1 MTSVALN
8 CLVCGED
15 PYDDIF
21 SVQINT
27 IDIKLGKTRD
37 ENVIAMLKLED
48 LSIAQGMNILE
59 IVKPPKKRAK
69 IEGDTDAEVAEDVK
83 SLRNF
88 WQALKTTKYDKE
100 MPFFTVSE
108 DIKFFGKR
116 SRPSKLFVRKCYND
130 LLGIIIDNIKNGK
143 RDYRL
148 TGNPGI
154 GKTFFGYYLIYDL
167 VKKGKTVIY
176 DVHTMERFVILL
188 GQTVEEV
195 KYLDRSND
203 SVEIRIYLSKPEVWY
218 IVDGKPPD
226 DSEAITI
233 LICSLNRSHYKTFDK
248 RIPDVRYMPPWSWDE
263 INTCRA
269 DIFANLKEKKVREL
283 YTKWGGIPR
292 YILEGALV
300 KGTQSQLNL
309 AIKTCDESIFRY
321 IGGDVEDISHKLI
334 HIWTNSD
341 DNVNSLTN
349 PLVKSSSSLTG
360 PLIESS
366 SSSQPPHSSLIES
379 SSSGQP
385 PTGLLLD
392 HPSQSFTEIFNQH
405 LSLDQPPGPFFDQPS
420 TDPSLD
426 QPIKEEY
433 YTDMIVKFAS
443 DYVGQQVILELK
455 ESIIDKCH
463 RDVDAVMKGGK
474 SDPVVGCLF
483 EQIAHQVL
491 RNGGSFKRRSLD
503 TNDEDVITFPKYN
516 LILFTQIDEI
526 QDGAYSIPLDK
537 SFPSVGAIIAPNCL
551 LQLTTA
557 KDHNIKIN
565 WLKRV
570 RSKLETEKNI
580 GFYFVVPTKL
590 YDIYKKQRYS
600 TTGDKDALNTE
611 PWIKQCL
618 KQYVLGIDLN
628 FGLPVEMSSASSIT
642 EQKCYCKGSCNTN
655 QCGCQR
661 NKLPC
666 GEGCHPKNKNKSI
679 LQIRRKSNS
688 EVINTLILLIERYRT
703 NNLEGMSK
711 FNKCSLQMIPETN
724 LGMDLVGKELCQYHY
739 NKLIVNENHGLARAT
754 KKQQCAHP
762 KHKEY
767 IKDNEIG

>member
-27 IDIKLGKTRD
+27 SKNISSLKRVINDELQSGVATMFLKLFKVDIKLGKTRD

-59 IVKPPKKRAK
+59 IVSDYFSTQPDPTSLHILVQIPTVATEPPKKRAK

-195 KYLDRSND
+195 KYLDRSHD

-218 IVDGKPPD
+218 IVDGNPPD

-248 RIPDVRYMPPWSWDE
+248 RIPVVRYMPPWSWDE

-341 DNVNSLTN
+341 DNVNPLTN

-366 SSSQPPHSSLIES
+366 SSIQPPHSSLIES

-405 LSLDQPPGPFFDQPS
+405 LSLDQPPEQFFDQPS

-433 YTDMIVKFAS
+433 YTDTIVKFAS
-443 DYVGQQVILELK
+443 DYVGQQVILELEK
-455 ESIIDKCH
+455 SIIDKCH
-463 RDVDAVMKGGK
+463 VDVDAVMKGGK

-483 EQIAHQVL
+483 EQIAHRVL

-516 LILFTQIDEI
+516 LILFTQIDKI

-537 SFPSVGAIIAPNCL
+537 SFPSVDAIIAPNCL
-551 LQLTTA
+551 LQMTTT

-565 WLKRV
+565 ELKRV

-600 TTGDKDALNTE
+600 TTDEKDALNTG

-628 FGLPVEMSSASSIT
+628 FRLPVEMSSASSIT

-666 GEGCHPKNKNKSI
+666 GEGCHPKNKNKYFPAI
-679 LQIRRKSNS
+679 LTLVDIIFSLVITV
-688 EVINTLILLIERYRT
+688 VINYT
-703 NNLEGMSK
+703 NTI
-711 FNKCSLQMIPETN
+711 NKIFYPTN
-724 LGMDLVGKELCQYHY
+724 VG
-739 NKLIVNENHGLARAT
+739 IFR
-754 KKQQCAHP
+754 
-762 KHKEY
+762 
-767 IKDNEIG
+767 I

>member
-59 IVKPPKKRAK
+59 IVEPPKKRAK

-195 KYLDRSND
+195 KYLDRSHD

-218 IVDGKPPD
+218 IVDGNPPD

-248 RIPDVRYMPPWSWDE
+248 RIPVVRYMPPWSWDE

-283 YTKWGGIPR
+283 YTNQI
-292 YILEGALV
+292 I
-300 KGTQSQLNL
+300 
-309 AIKTCDESIFRY
+309 II
-321 IGGDVEDISHKLI
+321 
-334 HIWTNSD
+334 
-341 DNVNSLTN
+341 
-349 PLVKSSSSLTG
+349 

-405 LSLDQPPGPFFDQPS
+405 LSLDQPPEQFFDQPS

-433 YTDMIVKFAS
+433 YTDTIVKFAS
-443 DYVGQQVILELK
+443 DYVGQQVILELEK
-455 ESIIDKCH
+455 SIIDKCH
-463 RDVDAVMKGGK
+463 IDVDAVMKGGK

-483 EQIAHQVL
+483 EQIAHRVL

-537 SFPSVGAIIAPNCL
+537 SFPSVDAIIAPNCL
-551 LQLTTA
+551 LQMTTT

-565 WLKRV
+565 ELKRV

-600 TTGDKDALNTE
+600 TTDDKDALNTG

-628 FGLPVEMSSASSIT
+628 FGLPVEMPSASSIT

-666 GEGCHPKNKNKSI
+666 GEGPKNKNKYFPAI
-679 LQIRRKSNS
+679 LTLVDVIFSLVITV
-688 EVINTLILLIERYRT
+688 VINYTNTINKIFYPTNAIEQIIWKECLNLINVHY
-703 NNLEGMSK
+703 
-711 FNKCSLQMIPETN
+711 KCKSYEETT
-724 LGMDLVGKELCQYHY
+724 MCSS
-739 NKLIVNENHGLARAT
+739 
-754 KKQQCAHP
+754 
-762 KHKEY
+762 
-767 IKDNEIG
+767 

>member
-59 IVKPPKKRAK
+59 IVSDYFSTQPDPTSLHILVQIPTVATEPPKKRAK

-195 KYLDRSND
+195 KYLDRSHD

-218 IVDGKPPD
+218 IVDGNPPD

-248 RIPDVRYMPPWSWDE
+248 RIPV
-263 INTCRA
+263 
-269 DIFANLKEKKVREL
+269 V
-283 YTKWGGIPR
+283 R

-341 DNVNSLTN
+341 DNVNLLTN

-405 LSLDQPPGPFFDQPS
+405 LSLDQPPEQFFDQPS

-433 YTDMIVKFAS
+433 YTDTIVKFAS
-443 DYVGQQVILELK
+443 DYVGQQVILELEK
-455 ESIIDKCH
+455 SIIDKCH
-463 RDVDAVMKGGK
+463 RDVNAVMKGGK

-483 EQIAHQVL
+483 EQIAHRVL

-537 SFPSVGAIIAPNCL
+537 SFPSVDAIIAPNCL
-551 LQLTTA
+551 LQMTTT

-565 WLKRV
+565 GLKRV

-580 GFYFVVPTKL
+580 GFYFVLPTKL

-600 TTGDKDALNTE
+600 TTDDKDALNTG

-666 GEGCHPKNKNKSI
+666 GEGCHPKNKNKYFPAI
-679 LQIRRKSNS
+679 LTLVDIIFSLVITV
-688 EVINTLILLIERYRT
+688 VINYT
-703 NNLEGMSK
+703 NTI
-711 FNKCSLQMIPETN
+711 NKIFYPTN
-724 LGMDLVGKELCQYHY
+724 VG
-739 NKLIVNENHGLARAT
+739 IFR
-754 KKQQCAHP
+754 
-762 KHKEY
+762 
-767 IKDNEIG
+767 I

>member
-59 IVKPPKKRAK
+59 IVEPPKKRAK

-195 KYLDRSND
+195 KYLDRSHD
-203 SVEIRIYLSKPEVWY
+203 SVEIRIYLSKPEVCQ
-218 IVDGKPPD
+218 I
-226 DSEAITI
+226 II
-233 LICSLNRSHYKTFDK
+233 I
-248 RIPDVRYMPPWSWDE
+248 
-263 INTCRA
+263 
-269 DIFANLKEKKVREL
+269 
-283 YTKWGGIPR
+283 
-292 YILEGALV
+292 
-300 KGTQSQLNL
+300 
-309 AIKTCDESIFRY
+309 
-321 IGGDVEDISHKLI
+321 
-334 HIWTNSD
+334 
-341 DNVNSLTN
+341 
-349 PLVKSSSSLTG
+349 

-405 LSLDQPPGPFFDQPS
+405 LSLDQPPEQFFDQPS

-433 YTDMIVKFAS
+433 YTDTIVKFAS
-443 DYVGQQVILELK
+443 DYVGQQVILELEK
-455 ESIIDKCH
+455 SIIDKCH
-463 RDVDAVMKGGK
+463 IDVDAVMKGGK
-474 SDPVVGCLF
+474 SDPV
-483 EQIAHQVL
+483 
-491 RNGGSFKRRSLD
+491 
-503 TNDEDVITFPKYN
+503 
-516 LILFTQIDEI
+516 
-526 QDGAYSIPLDK
+526 
-537 SFPSVGAIIAPNCL
+537 
-551 LQLTTA
+551 
-557 KDHNIKIN
+557 
-565 WLKRV
+565 
-570 RSKLETEKNI
+570 
-580 GFYFVVPTKL
+580 L

-600 TTGDKDALNTE
+600 TTDDKDALNTG

-628 FGLPVEMSSASSIT
+628 FGLPVEMPSASSIT

-666 GEGCHPKNKNKSI
+666 GEGPKNKNKYFPAI
-679 LQIRRKSNS
+679 LTLVDVIFSLVITV
-688 EVINTLILLIERYRT
+688 VINYTNTINKIFYPTNAIEQIIWKECLNLINVHY
-703 NNLEGMSK
+703 
-711 FNKCSLQMIPETN
+711 KCKSYEETT
-724 LGMDLVGKELCQYHY
+724 MCSS
-739 NKLIVNENHGLARAT
+739 
-754 KKQQCAHP
+754 
-762 KHKEY
+762 
-767 IKDNEIG
+767 